1 MKVGE
6 LIDFLLKQ
14 DPNARV
20 VTPGF
25 ESGFEDIKHVKRGVL
40 FRRKNPQWWDGD
52 FNEDD
57 SWNTEGETM
66 VMIYGSCRK

>member
-1 MKVGE
+1 MKVSE
-6 LIDFLLKQ
+6 LINLLSTQ

-40 FRRKNPQWWDGD
+40 FRRKNPQWWDGA
-52 FNEDD
+52 FNEDNN
-57 SWNTEGETM
+57 WNSEGEDM
-66 VMIYGSCRK
+66 VMIYGSYRK